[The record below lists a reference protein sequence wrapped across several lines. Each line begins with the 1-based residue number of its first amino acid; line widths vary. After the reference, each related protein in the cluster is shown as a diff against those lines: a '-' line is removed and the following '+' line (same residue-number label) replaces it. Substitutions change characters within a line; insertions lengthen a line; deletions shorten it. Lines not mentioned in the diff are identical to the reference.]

1 MSEKIKTVAI
11 IGAGFMGSQIASRAA
26 VFGYNVRLNDNSAD
40 VLTAAVGTTKYHNE
54 AHFSQNDGNK
64 EKATKEQAD
73 ARITFHKKIEDT
85 VKDADLI
92 IEAVVEDIDIKKEIF
107 SEIEKFAKP
116 HAIIATNSSSF
127 PVSKIEEVIKK
138 KDRIVNIHFYA
149 PIPERYIVDV
159 MGGTSTTEETMNLSA
174 NWVRS
179 IGCLPLM
186 VKKEC
191 MGFVFNRVW
200 RSVKREALKIWAEGN
215 ADITD
220 VDRGWMVFT
229 GMAAGLFGGMD
240 FVGLDV
246 VYDIEMAYYN
256 DTKDPKDKPPDALK
270 EMVDRGDLGMKTGK
284 GFYDWSDPEFVKP
297 GFLDPKKK

>member
-26 VFGYNVRLNDNSAD
+26 VNGYNVRLNDKSAD
-40 VLTAAVGTTKYHNE
+40 VLKAAVGTTKYHNE
-54 AHFSQNDGNK
+54 AHFPQNKVNK
-64 EKATKEQAD
+64 EESD
-73 ARITFHKKIEDT
+73 ARITFHKKIEDA

-92 IEAVVEDIDIKKEIF
+92 IEAAVEEIGIKKEIF

-127 PVSKIEEVIKK
+127 PVSKIEEVIKNK
-138 KDRIVNIHFYA
+138 ERIVNIHFYA
-149 PIPERYIVDV
+149 PIPERYMVDV
-159 MGGTSTTEETMNLSA
+159 MGGTETTEETMNVSA

-179 IGCLPLM
+179 IDCLPLI

-200 RSVKREALKIWAEGN
+200 HSVKREALKIWAEGN

-229 GMAAGLFGGMD
+229 GMAAGPFGAMD

-270 EMVDRGDLGMKTGK
+270 EMVDRGELGMKTGK

-297 GFLDPKKK
+297 EFLDTKKK